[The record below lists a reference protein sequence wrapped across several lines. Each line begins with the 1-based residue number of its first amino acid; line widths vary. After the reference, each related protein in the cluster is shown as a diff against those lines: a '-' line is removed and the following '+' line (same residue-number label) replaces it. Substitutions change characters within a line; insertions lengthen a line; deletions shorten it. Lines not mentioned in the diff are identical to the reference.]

1 MNVTDKFD
9 RLTDSGRPIHCGR
22 CCASEDS
29 TLPASVPPISTLYT
43 EQRLPHGCSP
53 TTTTKITAARLAVTV
68 CLLLSSSSQDGR
80 RPGRYRRVSFS
91 SLAWA
96 RFLFRKFVVT
106 RLLMSSLHGSVR
118 SAFVAIIVYFTSGQ
132 GVPCAA
138 SGRSNKSSPGR

>member
-9 RLTDSGRPIHCGR
+9 RLTDSGRQIHCGR

-29 TLPASVPPISTLYT
+29 TLPASVPISTLYT
-43 EQRLPHGCSP
+43 EQRLLHGCSP

-68 CLLLSSSSQDGR
+68 CLLLSSWSFQDGR

-91 SLAWA
+91 SLAWS

-118 SAFVAIIVYFTSGQ
+118 SAFVAIIVYYTSGQ

-138 SGRSNKSSPGR
+138 SGRSNKSSPGL

>member
-91 SLAWA
+91 SLAWS

-138 SGRSNKSSPGR
+138 SGRSNKSSPGL

>member
-68 CLLLSSSSQDGR
+68 CLLLSLSSQDGR

-91 SLAWA
+91 SLAWS

-138 SGRSNKSSPGR
+138 SGRSNKYSPGL